1 MAEIE
6 SLLTKVKSYDPQ
18 ADLKLIRRAYE
29 FAQAAHLGQKRLSGE
44 DWVAH
49 LLATA
54 EILTEVKVDSAT
66 LAAAFL
72 HDVLEE
78 TNLTKEGLEEEFGA
92 EVASLVEGVSVVK
105 TTGGRLV
112 SSKSQSWENLRHLIL
127 ASIEDPRVLLIR
139 LANKIHN
146 LQTSQVLPEWQKRTS
161 AQRVF
166 DLWSPLAEVLGVY
179 RFKAQMEDLAF
190 SILRPKD
197 YRWLVA
203 KIQKE
208 NPKMVKAVTRAKAKI
223 AQVLEQEG
231 IKAQIL
237 SRTKHLYGIYRKLP
251 KYKKEAGGQLYD
263 ALGLRVVVSNAEHCY
278 RVLDLVRHLWKEVPE
293 LFDDY
298 VANPKPNG
306 YQSLHT
312 VFKVGG
318 QLVEVQIRTAEMQ
331 EIAEYGSASH
341 YLFKF
346 KEKRSLRKTSFI
358 RELLSWNRGQK
369 LNLFPDQVFVFT
381 PKGDVKVLP
390 KGATPVDFAFAVHT
404 QIGNECAGAKVNGK
418 AVSLDYPLRT
428 GEVVEI
434 SISKGKHPSADWL
447 RFVKTE
453 PARSEIEKVVRGR
466 EEQG

>member
-6 SLLTKVKSYDPQ
+6 SLLIKVKSYNPQ
-18 ADLKLIRRAYE
+18 ADLKLICRAYE

-44 DWVAH
+44 DWVVH
-49 LLATA
+49 LLATV
-54 EILTEVKVDSAT
+54 EILTEVKADSAT
-66 LAAAFL
+66 LATAFL

-105 TTGGRLV
+105 TTSGRLI
-112 SSKSQSWENLRHLIL
+112 SSKNQDWENLRHLIL

-146 LQTSQVLPEWQKRTS
+146 LQTSQVLPEWQRRTS

-190 SILRPKD
+190 SILKPKD
-197 YRWLVA
+197 YRQLVA

-223 AQVLEQEG
+223 AWVLEQEG
-231 IKAQIL
+231 IKAQIF

-251 KYKKEAGGQLYD
+251 LYKQRAGGQLYD
-263 ALGLRVVVSNAEHCY
+263 ALGLRVVVSNPEHCY
-278 RVLDLVRHLWKEVPE
+278 HVLDLVRHLWKEVPE

-298 VANPKPNG
+298 IAYPKPNG

-318 QLVEVQIRTAEMQ
+318 QLVEVQIRTAEMH

-346 KEKRSLRKTSFI
+346 KEKRSPRKTSFV
-358 RELLSWNRGQK
+358 RELLSWEKGRK

-418 AVSLDYPLRT
+418 AVSLDYPLNT

-434 SISKGKHPSADWL
+434 MIAKGKRPSADWL

-453 PARSEIEKVVRGR
+453 PARSEIEKVVRGA
-466 EEQG
+466 